1 MSDRRDVSKGLNIL
15 VLEGG
20 GARGLSSLIILDEVM
35 SRLQYHMKLDI
46 QPSVRDCFDVVAG
59 TGTGAVIACL
69 VGRLDVSVKRSIE
82 CYVKLAD
89 VFSEQKLIG
98 TTTYKTTKLQNV
110 LKEIVKDVTG
120 NEDTHMMDTTSLGR
134 SCRTMVFAMSRDNLN
149 ANIPCIFRS
158 YQGAANQMPDCP
170 IWQVLSATMAHPEM
184 FKPTQI
190 GPDHLP
196 QSFVDGGLGCN
207 NPAAHVLSEV
217 KTMFSDRHV
226 STVLSI
232 GTGHPDTI
240 RLPSRLSYIGF
251 VPASTLGLTKQI
263 ALDAERVAEE
273 MESRFRSIR
282 GVYFRFS
289 VSQGMQSV
297 KLSEWEKLEQVAADA
312 RAYMRGARVAQ
323 SVDSVVSAIKER
335 RLAIEGRRIDGELQP
350 PSAPIPSIEYTSC
363 PNPTAVFTGRQD
375 IIQQITHC
383 ISNGDSQRCV
393 FVLHGLG
400 GAGKTQLALKTAE
413 QTATMWTDVVFVDAT
428 SNETAESALAGF
440 AKEKGIGETAKS
452 ARQWLRTHRQRWLMI
467 IDNLDDPAVRLND
480 IISEGNHGSV
490 IITTRI
496 PGMAVLGRGGISEC
510 GVGNMEAGD
519 GLELFSK
526 AAGIDIITSDKG
538 EIDAAVELLQGF
550 GYLALAIVQ
559 AGAYIRCSQCT
570 ISWYRDMFVTHH
582 RSTLEK
588 QIPALVRV
596 DDYQKTVYTTWHMS
610 YDRLGIRAQQLLHLM
625 AFMHN
630 TGITEEIFRR
640 SAGRLERK
648 PSIPFTAAEKE
659 VQAYVSECLWPY
671 LDSSGAWDSSTFRN
685 TLAELLSF
693 SLVGHD
699 RINNWYSLHVLVHD
713 WASTVINH
721 PINIA
726 IEHTATLLAVS
737 IEWSSTMESLAYKR
751 AVEVHVSRVLE
762 RCMQPTGNNAA
773 RFSEV
778 YLRAGRYQ
786 KALGQSEVALTT
798 QREKLGGDHDETL
811 TTMNDVAY
819 CYRRLGQYKKAEM
832 LQEQLVETRKRVSGH
847 EHRRTLRAMWGL
859 AGTYYDLGRYTDAQS
874 LYLRIVDTRKRVCGH
889 EDSSTLTTMCSLAV
903 TYKAQG
909 RYDEAQALLVQVVDA
924 MKRVKGDEHPNTLA
938 SMYEL
943 ASTYYSQGRYDEA
956 ESMQVHVMEVR
967 RRRQGDEHPD
977 TLTTMSDLALTYYA
991 RGRYGEAE
999 ELQVKVL
1006 EARKRAHG
1014 EDHPSTLT
1022 CMNNLANTYRA
1033 LSRYEQAEEL
1043 GKSAVDGRESV
1054 FGATHPK
1061 TLRSKRNL
1069 LATYK
1074 AMGERRKREY
1084 RALAKRIAEIENS
1097 AS

>member
-1 MSDRRDVSKGLNIL
+1 MSDRREVSRGVNIL

-35 SRLQYHMKLDI
+35 SRLQYDMKLDT

-69 VGRLDVSVKRSIE
+69 VGRLGVPVKRSIE
-82 CYVKLAD
+82 YYVKLAD

-98 TTTYKTTKLQNV
+98 TTTYKTSKLQSV
-110 LKEIVKDVTG
+110 FKAIVKDITG
-120 NEDTHMMDTTSLGR
+120 NEDTHIMDTSSMGQ

-184 FKPTQI
+184 FKPVQI
-190 GPDHLP
+190 GPEHLP

-217 KTMFSDRHV
+217 KTMFPDRYI

-240 RLPSRLSYIGF
+240 RL
-251 VPASTLGLTKQI
+251 VPAGTLEVTKHI

-273 MESRFRSIR
+273 MELRFRSIP
-282 GVYFRFS
+282 GVYFRLS

-323 SVDSVVSAIKER
+323 NVDSVVSAVKER
-335 RLAIEGRRIDGELQP
+335 RLAIEGWRIDGELQP
-350 PSAPIPSIEYTSC
+350 ASAPIPSIEYTSC

-413 QTATMWTDVVFVDAT
+413 QSATMWTDVVFVDAT

-440 AKEKGIGETAKS
+440 AKEKGIDQSHKS

-467 IDNLDDPAVRLND
+467 IDNLDDPSVRLKD
-480 IISEGNHGSV
+480 IMPEGNHGSV

-510 GVGNMEAGD
+510 NVGNMEQND
-519 GLELFSK
+519 GLELISK
-526 AAGIDIITSDKG
+526 AAGIDVKASDKG
-538 EIDAAVELLQGF
+538 EIDAAIELLEGF

-559 AGAYIRCSQCT
+559 AGAYIRCSRCT
-570 ISWYRDMFVTHH
+570 ISWYRDMFAKHH
-582 RSTLEK
+582 RGTLEK

-610 YDRLGIRAQQLLHLM
+610 YDLLGTQAQRLLHLM

-640 SAGRLERK
+640 SAGELQSYP
-648 PSIPFTAAEKE
+648 PSIPLTAAEKE
-659 VQAYVSECLWPY
+659 VRAYVTECLRPY
-671 LDSSGAWDSSTFRN
+671 IDSSGAWDSSTFRN

-693 SLVGHD
+693 SLVSHD
-699 RINNWYSLHVLVHD
+699 RVNDAYSLHVLVHD
-713 WASTVINH
+713 WAGTVIEH
-721 PINIA
+721 PTETA

-737 IEWSSTMESLAYKR
+737 IDRGDTMESLAYKLS
-751 AVEVHVSRVLE
+751 VEIHVSRVLE

-773 RFSEV
+773 KFSEV
-778 YLRAGRYQ
+778 YLRMGKYQ
-786 KALGQSEVALTT
+786 KALVQTEIVLAV
-798 QREKLGGDHDETL
+798 QRDRLGEDHDKTL
-811 TTMNDVAY
+811 TSMNRVAY
-819 CYRRLGQYKKAEM
+819 YYCILGQYKKSEM
-832 LQEQLVETRKRVSGH
+832 LQEQLVEIRKRVSGH
-847 EHRRTLRAMWGL
+847 EHCETLEAMRNL
-859 AGTYYDLGRYTDAQS
+859 ASTYYDLGRDTDAQS
-874 LYLRIVDTRKRVCGH
+874 LQLHILDTRKRVYGH
-889 EDSSTLTTMCSLAV
+889 EDPGTVTAMYELAV

-924 MKRVKGDEHPNTLA
+924 EKRARGDEHPETLA
-938 SMYEL
+938 SMHEL

-956 ESMQVHVMEVR
+956 ESMQVHVLEVTK
-967 RRRQGDEHPD
+967 RRQGDEHPD
-977 TLTTMSDLALTYYA
+977 TLTTMSNLALTYYA
-991 RGRYGEAE
+991 KGRYGEAE
-999 ELQVKVL
+999 ELQVKRL
-1006 EARKRAHG
+1006 EATKRAYG

-1022 CMNNLANTYRA
+1022 SMNNLANTYH
-1033 LSRYEQAEEL
+1033 SQGRYELAEEF
-1043 GKSAVDGRESV
+1043 GKRVVDGREIAL
-1054 FGATHPK
+1054 GATHPRR
-1061 TLRSKRNL
+1061 LASMRNL

-1074 AMGERRKREY
+1074 AMGERRKQQY
-1084 RALAKRIAEIENS
+1084 KALEKQIAEIENS